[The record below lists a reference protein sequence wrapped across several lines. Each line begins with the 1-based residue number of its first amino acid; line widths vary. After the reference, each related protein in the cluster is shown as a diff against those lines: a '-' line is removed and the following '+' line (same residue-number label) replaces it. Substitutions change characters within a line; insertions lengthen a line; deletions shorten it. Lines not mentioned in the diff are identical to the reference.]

1 MFIFVDESGT
11 FTFSDKEN
19 AWCTIAAFVLPE
31 SKRRPLDALVSK
43 LRFTHGAGREVK
55 LGAIPERD
63 FVKFLTELKALGGI
77 AFSVAVD
84 VSLHRRDEI
93 QHHQQLQVAKIR
105 KNVDH
110 MVYEGGRKAVTD
122 LADKIGALPLQL
134 YTQLALQAELIHT
147 VVKYAPVYYV
157 QREPATLAHF
167 RWRVDQKD
175 RIPNPYENAFK
186 SILPGVLQ
194 TKSLRDPMIVLEGED
209 YRHFKR
215 FEYEPGTEPNYLK
228 ETYGLDVDTG
238 SGNVANI
245 GKMINDDFKYVDSQK
260 FSGVQ
265 VADLI
270 ASGVRRVLRSNFD
283 SPESVALA
291 LGMNM
296 LQAPKGETTVRLLS
310 LDQEGL
316 TNEKATAFVQLM
328 NRYSRPL
335 LKK

>member
-1 MFIFVDESGT
+1 
-11 FTFSDKEN
+11 
-19 AWCTIAAFVLPE
+19 
-31 SKRRPLDALVSK
+31 
-43 LRFTHGAGREVK
+43 
-55 LGAIPERD
+55 
-63 FVKFLTELKALGGI
+63 
-77 AFSVAVD
+77 
-84 VSLHRRDEI
+84 
-93 QHHQQLQVAKIR
+93 
-105 KNVDH
+105 
-110 MVYEGGRKAVTD
+110 
-122 LADKIGALPLQL
+122 
-134 YTQLALQAELIHT
+134 
-147 VVKYAPVYYV
+147 
-157 QREPATLAHF
+157 
-167 RWRVDQKD
+167 
-175 RIPNPYENAFK
+175 
-186 SILPGVLQ
+186 
-194 TKSLRDPMIVLEGED
+194 MIVLEGED